1 MVSSKPSKQRDF
13 LRNIPRHLRKS
24 LLVAPVSED
33 IKSQQGISRINIKK
47 GDTVKIVRGEHV
59 GTEGKVAVVDTK
71 TGRIGIEGLSRKKVD
86 GTPVYV
92 MIHSSKVI
100 ITKLDLGDNKRRESI
115 ERKASERKK
124 TLERT
129 QSTSTS

>member
-1 MVSSKPSKQRDF
+1 MVSSKPSKQRNL
-13 LRNIPRHLRKS
+13 LRHAPKHLRKNF
-24 LLVAPVSED
+24 LVAPVADD
-33 IKSQQGISRINIKK
+33 IKSQQGISRINVKK
-47 GDTVKIVRGEHV
+47 GDTVKVVRGEHI
-59 GTEGKVAVVDTK
+59 GTEGKVAVIDTK

-92 MIHSSKVI
+92 MVHSSKVV

-115 ERKASERKK
+115 ERKAAERKK

>member
-1 MVSSKPSKQRDF
+1 MVSLKPSKQRSK
-13 LRNIPRHLRKS
+13 LRSTPNHQRKN
-24 LLVAPVSED
+24 LLIAPVADD

-47 GDTVKIVRGEHV
+47 GDTVKVVRGNHV

-71 TGRIGIEGLSRKKVD
+71 SGRIGIEGLSRKKVD
-86 GTPVYV
+86 GTPIYV

-100 ITKLDLGDNKRRESI
+100 ITKLDLGDNRRRESV
-115 ERKASERKK
+115 ERKSSERKK
-124 TLERT
+124 TLETT